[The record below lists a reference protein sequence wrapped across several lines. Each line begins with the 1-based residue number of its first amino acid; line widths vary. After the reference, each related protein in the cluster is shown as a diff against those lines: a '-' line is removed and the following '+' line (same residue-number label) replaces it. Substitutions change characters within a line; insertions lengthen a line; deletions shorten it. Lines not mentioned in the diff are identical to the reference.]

1 MGIKKMQIFAKIF
14 KFFQKKRQKI
24 QNISKKLNIFRPL
37 LGQFLTFLASFWP
50 FCFHLV
56 FAKKI
61 FFGEKGDWTPAFAG
75 VERIRNWRDKKER
88 VRGGENGRPDIR

>member
-56 FAKKI
+56 FAKKC
-61 FFGEKGDWTPAFAG
+61 FLVGKVTGPRLSPG
-75 VERIRNWRDKKER
+75 WRE
-88 VRGGENGRPDIR
+88 